1 MKQKFYLLLT
11 VLLAGILLISCSSQD
26 KSSSEPENNQ
36 HDSITSD
43 NQSNNN
49 SKDEN
54 DNKEEN
60 KSGTNKSSKN
70 DKSDNQSQ
78 NKKEANKNKTSKSN
92 NTHDLTDELKMDK
105 SNIKLPTDFP
115 VDEEVKAKIE
125 KNTSSVYT
133 IDYQTKSSQDV
144 ARLTGTLYE
153 SPDDANNDLQEF
165 REGKNVPKS
174 GNETD
179 LGYGITGYG
188 EGAAGHTYFSWEE
201 GNWTFSISSLTADEM
216 DNPAIAKKMV
226 DYLEDHLLPPP
237 KDTGIVY
244 VDYPKDGNSV
254 DVDIRWQENKMVYQI
269 ETNEVPLDALELTTF
284 IR

>member
-1 MKQKFYLLLT
+1 MKQRLYLLLT

-26 KSSSEPENNQ
+26 KSSSEAENNQ
-36 HDSITSD
+36 HDSIASD
-43 NQSNNN
+43 DQSND

-60 KSGTNKSSKN
+60 KSETNKSSKN

-78 NKKEANKNKTSKSN
+78 KKKEANKNKTSKSD
-92 NTHDLTDELKMDK
+92 NTHDFTDELKMDK

-115 VDEEVKAKIE
+115 VDEDVKAKIE

-133 IDYQTKSSQDV
+133 IDYQTESNQEV

-165 REGKNVPKS
+165 IEGKNVPKS

-179 LGYGITGYG
+179 LGHGITGYG
-188 EGAAGHTYFSWEE
+188 EGAAGHAYFSWEE
-201 GNWTFSISSLTADEM
+201 GNWTFSIRSLTADGM

-226 DYLEDHLLPPP
+226 NYLEDHLLPPP
-237 KDTGIVY
+237 KDTGVVY

-254 DVDIRWQENKMVYQI
+254 DVDIRWKENKMVYQI
-269 ETNEVPLDALELTTF
+269 ETNEVPLDALKMTTSMK
-284 IR
+284 

>member
-1 MKQKFYLLLT
+1 MKQRLYLLLT
-11 VLLAGILLISCSSQD
+11 ILLAGILLISCSSQD
-26 KSSSEPENNQ
+26 KSSSESENNK

-43 NQSNNN
+43 NQSND

-133 IDYQTKSSQDV
+133 IDYQTESSQDV

-201 GNWTFSISSLTADEM
+201 GNWTFSISYLTADEM

-269 ETNEVPLDALELTTF
+269 ETNEVPLDALKMATSMK
-284 IR
+284 